1 MSGKVLNVGVVTM
14 HRVVNYGSFLQAYA
28 TQNVIENCGCKCEII
43 DYIFPNEWHYARG
56 IEGQGFLK
64 KKISNIIY
72 KLGIK
77 AGHRKKLKLE
87 KAVSKY
93 LNLSKSYSSPD
104 EISKNPPCYDV
115 YITGSDQ
122 TWNPKHTKGDPTFLL
137 SFAPEKAKKVSFS
150 ASIAGNSISDEYKS
164 SYTTGLKKYNRVSI
178 RDSGGNHVV
187 RQLIGHEVDVT
198 LDPTLMMN
206 KEQWGVFSKNEK
218 SIYPDDGYIIFYLIT
233 HSFDVTPYIYNILKS
248 LQNKTGLK
256 VFSFCPIP
264 EDFNIS
270 YELCSDIGAENF
282 IELFEKS
289 SYVVTSSFHGTAFA
303 VNFGIPLYSVVNNIN
318 NSDDRQAS
326 LLTKLGIEN
335 CLVPINTPFDAIS
348 PTYNVELE
356 QKKLDELRAESMH
369 FIREALR

>member
-1 MSGKVLNVGVVTM
+1 M
-14 HRVVNYGSFLQAYA
+14 
-28 TQNVIENCGCKCEII
+28 
-43 DYIFPNEWHYARG
+43 
-56 IEGQGFLK
+56 
-64 KKISNIIY
+64 
-72 KLGIK
+72 
-77 AGHRKKLKLE
+77 
-87 KAVSKY
+87 
-93 LNLSKSYSSPD
+93 
-104 EISKNPPCYDV
+104 
-115 YITGSDQ
+115 
-122 TWNPKHTKGDPTFLL
+122 
-137 SFAPEKAKKVSFS
+137 
-150 ASIAGNSISDEYKS
+150 
-164 SYTTGLKKYNRVSI
+164 
-178 RDSGGNHVV
+178 
-187 RQLIGHEVDVT
+187 
-198 LDPTLMMN
+198 
-206 KEQWGVFSKNEK
+206 
-218 SIYPDDGYIIFYLIT
+218 
-233 HSFDVTPYIYNILKS
+233 TPYIYNILKS